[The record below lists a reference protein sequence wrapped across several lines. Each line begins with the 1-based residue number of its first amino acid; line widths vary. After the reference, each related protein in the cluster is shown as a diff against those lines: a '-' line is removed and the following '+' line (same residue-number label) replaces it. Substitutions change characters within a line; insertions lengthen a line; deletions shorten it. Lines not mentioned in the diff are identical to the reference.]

1 MFQIQLRYFQY
12 ILSISIALGFLLDN
26 TQLITAAFVGIVLT
40 WVAEMLS
47 AQFEITSEKYLV
59 ILIVL
64 LLSFSSVIAL
74 SYLEMMNMNVLF
86 IALLIFSLTFFLF
99 QQDVNIYKIGNV
111 FFVLVVSFL
120 VNGFLSSQEFFD
132 NINLISILFV
142 TLLTLKTLATYLNIQ
157 FSNFQFYFNFFAV
170 VVVMGGVSSFYTF
183 ETLDIILASITVGLL
198 TTLLNFLFIKI
209 RFEYELTSSLSS
221 QIFIFDYLVA
231 FIISIYAVDALNILN
246 GLF

>member
-64 LLSFSSVIAL
+64 LLSFSSVVAL
-74 SYLEMMNMNVLF
+74 SYMEMMNMNVLF
-86 IALLIFSLTFFLF
+86 IVLLIFSLTFFLF

-120 VNGFLSSQEFFD
+120 VNGFLGSQEFFD

>member
-74 SYLEMMNMNVLF
+74 SYMEMMSMNVLF
-86 IALLIFSLTFFLF
+86 IVLLIFSLTFFLF

-111 FFVLVVSFL
+111 LFVLVVSFL
-120 VNGFLSSQEFFD
+120 VNGFLGSQEFFE

-183 ETLDIILASITVGLL
+183 ETLDVVLASITVGLL

>member
-64 LLSFSSVIAL
+64 LLSFSSVIAF
-74 SYLEMMNMNVLF
+74 SYMEMMNMNVLF
-86 IALLIFSLTFFLF
+86 IVLLIFSLTFFLF

-120 VNGFLSSQEFFD
+120 VNGFLGSQEFFD

>member
-74 SYLEMMNMNVLF
+74 SYMEMMNMNVLF
-86 IALLIFSLTFFLF
+86 IVLLIFSLTFFLF
-99 QQDVNIYKIGNV
+99 QPDVNIYKIGNV

-120 VNGFLSSQEFFD
+120 VNGFLGSQEFFD

>member
-74 SYLEMMNMNVLF
+74 SYMDMMNMNVLF
-86 IALLIFSLTFFLF
+86 IVLLIFSLTFFLF

-120 VNGFLSSQEFFD
+120 VNGFLGSQEFFD

>member
-26 TQLITAAFVGIVLT
+26 SQLITAAFVGIVLT

-74 SYLEMMNMNVLF
+74 SYMDMMSMNVLF

-120 VNGFLSSQEFFD
+120 VNGFLGSQEFFD

-170 VVVMGGVSSFYTF
+170 VIVMGGVSSFYTF

>member
-12 ILSISIALGFLLDN
+12 ILSISIALGFLLN
-26 TQLITAAFVGIVLT
+26 NAQLITAAFVGIVLT

-74 SYLEMMNMNVLF
+74 SYLKMMNMNVLF
-86 IALLIFSLTFFLF
+86 IVLLIFSLTFFLF

-120 VNGFLSSQEFFD
+120 VNGFLGSQEFFD

>member
-74 SYLEMMNMNVLF
+74 SYMEMMNMNVLF

-111 FFVLVVSFL
+111 FFVFVVSFL
-120 VNGFLSSQEFFD
+120 VNGFLGSQEFFD

>member
-12 ILSISIALGFLLDN
+12 ILSISIALGFILDN

-120 VNGFLSSQEFFD
+120 VNGFLGSQEFFD

>member
-74 SYLEMMNMNVLF
+74 SYMNMMNMNVLF
-86 IALLIFSLTFFLF
+86 IVLLIFSLTFFLF

-120 VNGFLSSQEFFD
+120 VNGFLGSQEFFD

-198 TTLLNFLFIKI
+198 TTLLKFLFIKI

>member
-74 SYLEMMNMNVLF
+74 SYMDMMNINVLF

-120 VNGFLSSQEFFD
+120 VNGFLGSQEFFD

-183 ETLDIILASITVGLL
+183 ETLDIILSSITVGLL

>member
-1 MFQIQLRYFQY
+1 MFLIQLRYFQY

-74 SYLEMMNMNVLF
+74 SYMEMMNMNVLF
-86 IALLIFSLTFFLF
+86 IALLILSLTFFLF
-99 QQDVNIYKIGNV
+99 QQEINIYKIGNV
-111 FFVLVVSFL
+111 FFVLAVSFL
-120 VNGFLSSQEFFD
+120 VNGFLGSQEFFD

-170 VVVMGGVSSFYTF
+170 VVVMGGVSSFYSF

-209 RFEYELTSSLSS
+209 RFEYELTSYLSS

>member
-12 ILSISIALGFLLDN
+12 ILSISIALGFILDN

-86 IALLIFSLTFFLF
+86 VALLIFSLTFFLF

-120 VNGFLSSQEFFD
+120 VNGFLGSQEFFD

>member
-99 QQDVNIYKIGNV
+99 QQDVNIYKVGNV
-111 FFVLVVSFL
+111 FFVLVVAFL
-120 VNGFLSSQEFFD
+120 VNGFLGSQEFFD

-231 FIISIYAVDALNILN
+231 FIISIYVVDALNILN

>member
-74 SYLEMMNMNVLF
+74 SYMEMMNMNVLF
-86 IALLIFSLTFFLF
+86 IVLLIFSLTFFLF

-120 VNGFLSSQEFFD
+120 VNGFLGSQEFFD

>member
-47 AQFEITSEKYLV
+47 SQFEITSEKYLV

-74 SYLEMMNMNVLF
+74 SYMEMMNMNVLF
-86 IALLIFSLTFFLF
+86 IVLLIFSLTFFLF

-120 VNGFLSSQEFFD
+120 VNGFLGSQEFFD

-170 VVVMGGVSSFYTF
+170 VVVVGGVSSFYTF

-231 FIISIYAVDALNILN
+231 FIISIYAVDALNMLN

>member
-74 SYLEMMNMNVLF
+74 SYLEKMNMNVLF

-99 QQDVNIYKIGNV
+99 QQNVNIYKIGNV
-111 FFVLVVSFL
+111 FFVLAVSFL
-120 VNGFLSSQEFFD
+120 VNGFLGSQEFFD

>member
-12 ILSISIALGFLLDN
+12 ILSISIALGFILDN

-74 SYLEMMNMNVLF
+74 SYMEMMSMNVLF
-86 IALLIFSLTFFLF
+86 IVLLIFSLTFFLF

-120 VNGFLSSQEFFD
+120 VNGFLGSQEFFE

-183 ETLDIILASITVGLL
+183 ETLDIVLASITVGLL

>member
-26 TQLITAAFVGIVLT
+26 SQLITAAFVGIVLT

-74 SYLEMMNMNVLF
+74 SYMDKMNMNVLF

-120 VNGFLSSQEFFD
+120 VNGFLGSQEFFD

-157 FSNFQFYFNFFAV
+157 FSNFQFYFNFFAI

>member
-74 SYLEMMNMNVLF
+74 SYMEMMNMNVLF

>member
-74 SYLEMMNMNVLF
+74 SYMEMMSMNVLF
-86 IALLIFSLTFFLF
+86 IVLLIFSLTFFLF

-120 VNGFLSSQEFFD
+120 VNGFLGSQEFFE

-183 ETLDIILASITVGLL
+183 ETLDIVLASITVGLL

>member
-12 ILSISIALGFLLDN
+12 ILSISIALGFILDN

-86 IALLIFSLTFFLF
+86 IALLIFSITFFLF
-99 QQDVNIYKIGNV
+99 QQDVNISKIGNV

-120 VNGFLSSQEFFD
+120 VNGFLGSQEFFD

-142 TLLTLKTLATYLNIQ
+142 TLLTLKTFATYLNIQ

>member
-99 QQDVNIYKIGNV
+99 QQDVNIFKIGNV

-120 VNGFLSSQEFFD
+120 VNGFLGSQEFFD

>member
-74 SYLEMMNMNVLF
+74 SYMEMMSMNVLF
-86 IALLIFSLTFFLF
+86 IVLLIFSLTFFLF

-111 FFVLVVSFL
+111 FFVLAVSFL
-120 VNGFLSSQEFFD
+120 VNGFLGSQEFFE

-183 ETLDIILASITVGLL
+183 ETLDIVLASITVGLL

>member
-74 SYLEMMNMNVLF
+74 SYMEMMNMNVLF
-86 IALLIFSLTFFLF
+86 IVLLIFSLTFFLF

-120 VNGFLSSQEFFD
+120 VNGFLGSQKFFD

>member
-1 MFQIQLRYFQY
+1 MFLIQLRYFQY

-74 SYLEMMNMNVLF
+74 SYLEMMNMYVLL

-111 FFVLVVSFL
+111 FFVLAVSFL
-120 VNGFLSSQEFFD
+120 VNGFLGSQEFFD

-170 VVVMGGVSSFYTF
+170 VVVMGGISSFYTF

>member
-74 SYLEMMNMNVLF
+74 SYMDMMNMNVLF

-99 QQDVNIYKIGNV
+99 QQDINIYKIGNV

-120 VNGFLSSQEFFD
+120 VNGFLGSQEFFD

-170 VVVMGGVSSFYTF
+170 VVVMGGVLSFYTF

>member
-1 MFQIQLRYFQY
+1 MFLIQLRYFQY

-111 FFVLVVSFL
+111 FFVLAVSFL
-120 VNGFLSSQEFFD
+120 VNGFLGSQEFFD

-170 VVVMGGVSSFYTF
+170 LVVMGGVSSFYTF

>member
-1 MFQIQLRYFQY
+1 
-12 ILSISIALGFLLDN
+12 
-26 TQLITAAFVGIVLT
+26 
-40 WVAEMLS
+40 LS

-74 SYLEMMNMNVLF
+74 SYLEMMNMNVLL

-111 FFVLVVSFL
+111 FFVLAVSFL
-120 VNGFLSSQEFFD
+120 VNGFLGAQEFFD

-170 VVVMGGVSSFYTF
+170 VVVMGGVSSFYSF

>member
-74 SYLEMMNMNVLF
+74 SYMDMMKMNVLVIF
-86 IALLIFSLTFFLF
+86 LLIFSLTFFLF

-120 VNGFLSSQEFFD
+120 VNGFLGSQEFFD

>member
-26 TQLITAAFVGIVLT
+26 SQLITAAFVGIVLT

-74 SYLEMMNMNVLF
+74 SYMDKMNMNVLF

-120 VNGFLSSQEFFD
+120 VNGFLGSQKFFD

-170 VVVMGGVSSFYTF
+170 VVVMGGVSSFYTC

>member
-64 LLSFSSVIAL
+64 LLSFSSVIAF
-74 SYLEMMNMNVLF
+74 SYMDMMNMNVLF

-120 VNGFLSSQEFFD
+120 VNGFLGSQEFFD

-231 FIISIYAVDALNILN
+231 FLISIYAVDALNILN

>member
-74 SYLEMMNMNVLF
+74 SYLEKMNMNVLF

-111 FFVLVVSFL
+111 FFVLAVSFL
-120 VNGFLSSQEFFD
+120 VNGFLGSQEFFD

>member
-74 SYLEMMNMNVLF
+74 SYMEMMNMNVLF

-120 VNGFLSSQEFFD
+120 VNGFLGSQEFFD

-170 VVVMGGVSSFYTF
+170 VIVMGGVSSFYTF

>member
-74 SYLEMMNMNVLF
+74 SYMDRMNMNVLF

-111 FFVLVVSFL
+111 FFVLVGSFL
-120 VNGFLSSQEFFD
+120 VNGFLGSQEFFD

>member
-64 LLSFSSVIAL
+64 LLSFSSVIVL
-74 SYLEMMNMNVLF
+74 SYMDMINMNVLF

-120 VNGFLSSQEFFD
+120 VNGFLGSQEFFD

>member
-40 WVAEMLS
+40 WAAEMLS

-64 LLSFSSVIAL
+64 LLSFSSVIAF
-74 SYLEMMNMNVLF
+74 SYMEMMNMNVLF

-120 VNGFLSSQEFFD
+120 VNGFLGSQEFFD

>member
-26 TQLITAAFVGIVLT
+26 TQLITSAFVGIVLT

-74 SYLEMMNMNVLF
+74 SYMDMMNMNVLF

-120 VNGFLSSQEFFD
+120 VNGFLGSQKFFD